1 MQSLL
6 LWREID
12 VRTRWGVWGKK
23 AFYSSAFLFCCL
35 QLYLVLYAWLL
46 LNCCFWTHG
55 TGLSYENWF
64 SWIRRG
70 LDLDAKSGSCDSRHL
85 LLPKMFL
92 NPQNR
97 LTVWRAVGVWTLNRE
112 PISLLN
118 DAHRQTRRHGGKTS
132 YFGGS
137 QYDIH
142 SSDCPESK
150 GKGIFLTSLDL
161 FASFELL

>member
-12 VRTRWGVWGKK
+12 VRTRWGVWER
-23 AFYSSAFLFCCL
+23 AFYSSAFLFYPA

-55 TGLSYENWF
+55 TGLWCENWF

-70 LDLDAKSGSCDSRHL
+70 LDAKSGSYDSYARNL
-85 LLPKMFL
+85 LLPEMFL
-92 NPQNR
+92 NSQDR
-97 LTVWRAVGVWTLNRE
+97 LTVWRAVGVRTLNRE
-112 PISLLN
+112 LISLLN
-118 DAHRQTRRHGGKTS
+118 DAHRQTRRHGGETS

-161 FASFELL
+161 FDSFELL